1 MNANDKEEEEE
12 EDKDLP
18 RWKKCPDKMHKY
30 VIVGGVKCHKIH
42 YDVSR

>member
-1 MNANDKEEEEE
+1 MNANDKEEEEEE

-30 VIVGGVKCHKIH
+30 VIVGGGELSSNI
-42 YDVSR
+42 